1 MNTIILRSASGALYV
16 LLFIGTVLSPYSIL
30 FQLFIGALTVLSAY
44 ELARMQSKSIPW
56 AIVTAVV
63 TLAAGTL
70 ILPPLLTGLLGA
82 VLALIALLCFKSSF
96 KIPRFMWM
104 YSLVYM
110 ALGISSFYG
119 VYATSQWLCFAMLVV
134 LWTNDT
140 LAYAVGSLI
149 GKTKITSISPKKSL
163 EGYIGGLIFSLI
175 ASFLL
180 NRNLDLGLTAIQ
192 SVILGAVISITAD
205 FGDLLISKLKRLYN
219 FKDSGRL
226 IPGHGGIM
234 DRIDSLIF
242 AMPFIYLFLHVFI
255 FNSL

>member
-30 FQLFIGALTVLSAY
+30 FPLFIGALTVLSAY
-44 ELARMQSKSIPW
+44 ELARMQSKSIPG

-70 ILPPLLTGLLGA
+70 ILPPLLMGFLGA

-119 VYATSQWLCFAMLVV
+119 VYATSQWLCFAMLVI

-180 NRNLDLGLTAIQ
+180 NRSLDLGLTAIQ

-242 AMPFIYLFLHVFI
+242 AMPFIYLFLHV
-255 FNSL
+255 LHL

>member
-30 FQLFIGALTVLSAY
+30 FQFFIGALTVLSAY
-44 ELARMQSKSIPW
+44 ELARMQSKAIPW
-56 AIVTAVV
+56 PILIALI

-70 ILPPLLTGLLGA
+70 LLPSILTAVVGA
-82 VLALIALLCFKSSF
+82 LLALIALLCFQSSF
-96 KIPRFMWM
+96 QIPRYMWI

-110 ALGISSFYG
+110 AMGISSFYG
-119 VYATSQWLCFAMLVV
+119 VYASGQWLCFATLVV

-140 LAYAVGSLI
+140 MAYAVGSLI
-149 GKTKITSISPKKSL
+149 GKTKVTSISPKKSL

-175 ASFLL
+175 ASFVL
-180 NRNLDLGLTAIQ
+180 NHTLEIGLTSIQ
-192 SVILGAVISITAD
+192 SLTLGAVISITANL
-205 FGDLLISKLKRLYN
+205 GDLLISKLKRLYD

-242 AMPFIYLFLHVFI
+242 AMPFIYLFLYVLH
-255 FNSL
+255 L

>member
-30 FQLFIGALTVLSAY
+30 FQFFIGALTILSAY
-44 ELARMQSKSIPW
+44 ELARMQSKVVPWSILI
-56 AIVTAVV
+56 ALT

-70 ILPPLLTGLLGA
+70 LLPAFLTA
-82 VLALIALLCFKSSF
+82 VAAAFLALIALLCFKSSF
-96 KIPRFMWM
+96 QIPRFMWI

-110 ALGISSFYG
+110 AIGMSSFYG
-119 VYATSQWLCFAMLVV
+119 VYTSGQWLCFSTLVV

-140 LAYAVGSLI
+140 MAYAVGSVI
-149 GKTKITSISPKKSL
+149 GKTKVTSISPKKSL
-163 EGYIGGLIFSLI
+163 EGYIGGLLFSLI
-175 ASFLL
+175 ASFVL
-180 NRNLDLGLTAIQ
+180 NHTLEIGLTVIQ
-192 SVILGAVISITAD
+192 SLSLGAVISITAD
-205 FGDLLISKLKRLYN
+205 LGDLLISKLKRLYD

-242 AMPFIYLFLHVFI
+242 AMPFIYLFLHLFH
-255 FNSL
+255 L

>member
-70 ILPPLLTGLLGA
+70 ILPPLLTGLVGGI
-82 VLALIALLCFKSSF
+82 LALIALLCFKSSF
-96 KIPRFMWM
+96 IIPRFMWM

-149 GKTKITSISPKKSL
+149 GKTKITTISPKKSL
-163 EGYIGGLIFSLI
+163 EGYLGGLIFSLV

-205 FGDLLISKLKRLYN
+205 FGDLLISKLKRLYD

-242 AMPFIYLFLHVFI
+242 AMPFIYLFLHV
-255 FNSL
+255 LHL

>member
-70 ILPPLLTGLLGA
+70 ILPPLLTGFFGA
-82 VLALIALLCFKSSF
+82 ILALIALLCFKSSF

-119 VYATSQWLCFAMLVV
+119 VYATGQWLCFAMLVV

-149 GKTKITSISPKKSL
+149 GKTKITTISPKKSL
-163 EGYIGGLIFSLI
+163 EGYIGGLIFSLV

-205 FGDLLISKLKRLYN
+205 FGDLLISKLKRLYD

-242 AMPFIYLFLHVFI
+242 AMPFIYLFLHV
-255 FNSL
+255 LHL

>member
-70 ILPPLLTGLLGA
+70 ILPPLLTGFFGA
-82 VLALIALLCFKSSF
+82 ILALIALLCFKSSF

-149 GKTKITSISPKKSL
+149 GKTKITTISPKKSL
-163 EGYIGGLIFSLI
+163 EGYIGGLIFSLV

-192 SVILGAVISITAD
+192 SVILGTVISITAD

-242 AMPFIYLFLHVFI
+242 VMPFIYLFLHV
-255 FNSL
+255 LHL

>member
-70 ILPPLLTGLLGA
+70 VLPPLLTGFLGA

-242 AMPFIYLFLHVFI
+242 AMPFIYLFLHV
-255 FNSL
+255 LHL

>member
-30 FQLFIGALTVLSAY
+30 FQFFIGALTVLSAY

-70 ILPPLLTGLLGA
+70 ILPPLLTGFFGA
-82 VLALIALLCFKSSF
+82 ILALIALLCFKSSF

-149 GKTKITSISPKKSL
+149 GKTKITTISPKKSL
-163 EGYIGGLIFSLI
+163 EGYIGGLIFSLV

-205 FGDLLISKLKRLYN
+205 FGDLLISKLKRLYD

-242 AMPFIYLFLHVFI
+242 AMPFIYLFLHV
-255 FNSL
+255 LHL

>member
-16 LLFIGTVLSPYSIL
+16 LLYIGTVLSPYPIL

-70 ILPPLLTGLLGA
+70 ILPPLLTGFFGA
-82 VLALIALLCFKSSF
+82 ILALIALLCFKSSF

-149 GKTKITSISPKKSL
+149 GKTKITTISPKKSL
-163 EGYIGGLIFSLI
+163 EGYIGGLIFSLV

-205 FGDLLISKLKRLYN
+205 FGDLLISKLKRMYD

-242 AMPFIYLFLHVFI
+242 AMPFIYLFLHV
-255 FNSL
+255 LPL

>member
-30 FQLFIGALTVLSAY
+30 FQFFIGALTVLSAY

-63 TLAAGTL
+63 TLAACTL
-70 ILPPLLTGLLGA
+70 ILPPLLTGFFGA
-82 VLALIALLCFKSSF
+82 ILALIALLCFKSSF

-119 VYATSQWLCFAMLVV
+119 VYATGQWLCFAMLVV

-149 GKTKITSISPKKSL
+149 GKTKITTISPKKSL
-163 EGYIGGLIFSLI
+163 EGYIGGLIFSLV

-205 FGDLLISKLKRLYN
+205 FGDLLISKLKRLYD

-242 AMPFIYLFLHVFI
+242 AMPFIYLFLHV
-255 FNSL
+255 LHL

>member
-30 FQLFIGALTVLSAY
+30 FPLFIGALTVLSAY
-44 ELARMQSKSIPW
+44 ELARMQSKSIPG

-70 ILPPLLTGLLGA
+70 ILPPLLMGFLGA

-119 VYATSQWLCFAMLVV
+119 VYATSQWLCFAMLVI

-175 ASFLL
+175 ASLLL
-180 NRNLDLGLTAIQ
+180 NRSLDLGLTAIQ

-242 AMPFIYLFLHVFI
+242 AMPFIYLFLHV
-255 FNSL
+255 LHL

>member
-70 ILPPLLTGLLGA
+70 ILPPLLTGFLGA

-110 ALGISSFYG
+110 ALGISSFYE
-119 VYATSQWLCFAMLVV
+119 VYATSQWLCFAMLVI

-163 EGYIGGLIFSLI
+163 EGYIGGLLFSLI

-242 AMPFIYLFLHVFI
+242 AMPFIYLFLHV
-255 FNSL
+255 LHL

>member
-70 ILPPLLTGLLGA
+70 ILPPLLTGFLGA

-192 SVILGAVISITAD
+192 SVILGVVISITAD

-242 AMPFIYLFLHVFI
+242 AMPFIYLFLHV
-255 FNSL
+255 LHL

>member
-16 LLFIGTVLSPYSIL
+16 LLFIGTVLSHYSIL

-56 AIVTAVV
+56 AIVTAVI

-70 ILPPLLTGLLGA
+70 ILPPLLTGLVGA
-82 VLALIALLCFKSSF
+82 ILALIALLCFKSSF
-96 KIPRFMWM
+96 IIPRFMWM

-110 ALGISSFYG
+110 ALGISSFYE
-119 VYATSQWLCFAMLVV
+119 VYATSQWLCFAMLVI

-180 NRNLDLGLTAIQ
+180 NRNLELGLTAIQ
-192 SVILGAVISITAD
+192 SVILGVVISITAD
-205 FGDLLISKLKRLYN
+205 FGDLLISKLKRLYD

-242 AMPFIYLFLHVFI
+242 AMPFIYLFLHV
-255 FNSL
+255 LHL

>member
-30 FQLFIGALTVLSAY
+30 FQFFIGALTVLSAY

-70 ILPPLLTGLLGA
+70 ILPPLLTGFFGA
-82 VLALIALLCFKSSF
+82 ILALIALLCFKSSF

-242 AMPFIYLFLHVFI
+242 AMPFIYLFLHV
-255 FNSL
+255 LHL

>member
-30 FQLFIGALTVLSAY
+30 FQLFIGALTLLSAY

-70 ILPPLLTGLLGA
+70 VLPPLLTGFLGA

-242 AMPFIYLFLHVFI
+242 AMPFIYLFLHV
-255 FNSL
+255 LHL

>member
-1 MNTIILRSASGALYV
+1 
-16 LLFIGTVLSPYSIL
+16 
-30 FQLFIGALTVLSAY
+30 
-44 ELARMQSKSIPW
+44 
-56 AIVTAVV
+56 
-63 TLAAGTL
+63 
-70 ILPPLLTGLLGA
+70 
-82 VLALIALLCFKSSF
+82 
-96 KIPRFMWM
+96 MWM

-149 GKTKITSISPKKSL
+149 GKTKVTSISPKKSL
-163 EGYIGGLIFSLI
+163 EGYIGGLIFSLV

-205 FGDLLISKLKRLYN
+205 FGDLLISKLKRLYD

-242 AMPFIYLFLHVFI
+242 AMPFIYLFLHV
-255 FNSL
+255 LHL

>member
-70 ILPPLLTGLLGA
+70 ILPPLLTGFLGA

-242 AMPFIYLFLHVFI
+242 AMPFIYLFLHV
-255 FNSL
+255 LHL

>member
-70 ILPPLLTGLLGA
+70 ILPPLLTGFLGA

-119 VYATSQWLCFAMLVV
+119 VYATSQWLCFAMLVI

-242 AMPFIYLFLHVFI
+242 AMPFIYLFLHV
-255 FNSL
+255 LHL

>member
-242 AMPFIYLFLHVFI
+242 AMPFIYLFLHV
-255 FNSL
+255 LHL

>member
-30 FQLFIGALTVLSAY
+30 FQLFIVALTVLSGY

-70 ILPPLLTGLLGA
+70 ILTPLLTGFLGA

-110 ALGISSFYG
+110 ALGVSSFYG
-119 VYATSQWLCFAMLVV
+119 VYATGQWLCFAMLVV

-175 ASFLL
+175 ALFLL

-242 AMPFIYLFLHVFI
+242 AMPFIYLFLHV
-255 FNSL
+255 LHL